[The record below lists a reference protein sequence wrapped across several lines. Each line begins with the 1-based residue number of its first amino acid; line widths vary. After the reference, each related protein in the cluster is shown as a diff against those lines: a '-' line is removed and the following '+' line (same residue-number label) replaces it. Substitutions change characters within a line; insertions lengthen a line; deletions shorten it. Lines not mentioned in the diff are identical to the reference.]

1 MKRFLPHY
9 SINLNNII
17 LILSLLLFSAAGH
30 AQERK
35 LQNRP
40 YIDERIWHWGFM
52 VGLNVQ
58 DLALSNSGLPAVVN
72 GVPEYWYADVDSYSP
87 GFSVGL
93 LGEIKLNDYLAARLL
108 PTIHF
113 GDKMVMFREQ
123 AGLESRQQ
131 VIKSSY
137 LSLPLDLKLSG
148 ERCNNWRPYVMAGIA
163 PSLDL
168 TVRTRQ
174 ELLVRKLDCML
185 EVGFGMD
192 YYYDFF
198 KLIPELKFCFGLRDI
213 IEKNRKD
220 IDDASIIKYSNAVDG
235 ARSRMIVLS
244 LYFE

>member
-1 MKRFLPHY
+1 MRIGAKHIRTLFVAFLMAVPC
-9 SINLNNII
+9 IV
-17 LILSLLLFSAAGH
+17 F

-35 LQNRP
+35 IQNRP
-40 YIDERIWHWGFM
+40 YIDDRIWHWGFM

-58 DLALSNSGLPAVVN
+58 DLDISNSGMPFIEN
-72 GVPEYWYADVDSYSP
+72 GVPSYWYADVESYSP

-93 LGEIKLNDYLAARLL
+93 LGEIKLNNYLSARLL

-113 GDKMVMFREQ
+113 GDKMVRFRDQ
-123 AGLESRQQ
+123 TTLQSRQQ

-148 ERCNNWRPYVMAGIA
+148 ERCNNWRPYVVAGIA
-163 PSLDL
+163 PAVDM
-168 TVRTRQ
+168 TVKPRQ
-174 ELLVRKLDCML
+174 ELLVKKLDCMF
-185 EVGFGMD
+185 EIGFGMD

-213 IEKNRKD
+213 LEKNRRD
-220 IDDASIIKYSNAVDG
+220 IDDSGIWKYSNAVDG

-244 LYFE
+244 FYFE

>member
-1 MKRFLPHY
+1 MRRQTGHICVFLM
-9 SINLNNII
+9 
-17 LILSLLLFSAAGH
+17 LLLLTIPAGMM

-40 YIDERIWHWGFM
+40 YIDDRIWHWGFM

-58 DLALSNSGLPAVVN
+58 DLEISNSGIPAIVN
-72 GVPEYWYADVDSYSP
+72 GKVEHWYADVDSYSP

-93 LGEIKLNDYLAARLL
+93 LGEMKLNDYLAARLL

-123 AGLESRQQ
+123 SSMDAQRQ
-131 VIKSSY
+131 VIKSAY

-148 ERCNNWRPYVMAGIA
+148 ERCNNWRPYVLAGLA
-163 PSLDL
+163 PAVDL
-168 TVRTRQ
+168 TVKTRQ
-174 ELLVRKLDCML
+174 ELLVRKFDCML

-192 YYYDFF
+192 YYYNFF

-213 IEKNRKD
+213 LEKDRTD
-220 IDDASIIKYSNAVDG
+220 IDDSSIWKYANSVDQ